1 MHSRT
6 KSRIRLLGEGGTMS
20 VAMKIE
26 VNFFENVSE
35 NIREKNYFTIA
46 STGVVIRKQLIKM
59 MR

>member
-1 MHSRT
+1 MDLATQHGLRGAHSRT

-35 NIREKNYFTIA
+35 NIRGKKKNN
-46 STGVVIRKQLIKM
+46 
-59 MR
+59 

>member
-1 MHSRT
+1 
-6 KSRIRLLGEGGTMS
+6 MS
-20 VAMKIE
+20 VAMKID